1 MVPRGAEK
9 GTSRVFLKSLT
20 LRGFK
25 SFADKTTLEFE
36 PGVMVVVGPNGSGK
50 SNLVDAVAWVLGAQ
64 GPRSL
69 RGGKMDDVIFAGTQE
84 RPALG
89 RAEVSLT
96 IDNSSGAL
104 PIEFSE
110 VTITRTLFRSGDS
123 EYAINGVP
131 CRLLDIQ
138 ELLSDSGIGR
148 QQHVIVGQG
157 QLDTV
162 LNARPEDRR
171 LIIEEAAGVLKYRK
185 RREKAE
191 RRLEATEGNLIRL
204 NDLLREVRRGLAPL
218 QRQADAARRHD
229 GLVDEL
235 RAIRLHLAGHE
246 LAGLQTKT
254 ERIVDTRARLA
265 GEDATLQAR
274 LRELDLSV
282 LDAERALTVAGHGD
296 LAGMLARVE
305 GLRERA
311 RGVGALLV
319 EKQRSVERELRAA
332 ADEGV
337 VENFVAESGALRAE
351 LAAVRAEAADFA
363 TRAEEIAV
371 AEAEVAGARAA
382 FRAEGTEAA
391 DRGDAE
397 AARRELAARRESLGR
412 SEAEPERIEARAR
425 AIAERIV
432 ALTTER
438 TTQQARAEAARTASE
453 SLVADATAARKALEA
468 GERGARDAEEAL
480 RRAEADASR
489 WVARAEALALALDSA
504 RDAAGAARI
513 DGMAGVAGPLVDHLT
528 IEAGTEAAVA
538 AALGDA
544 MRAIVVQGGDAAKR
558 ALDRLVDGDAR
569 ALLLVVDASVQS
581 VQGEMVPPGTRAL
594 VDCVRTSLPGL
605 EPVLA
610 RLLSGHVLVDGDW
623 ARALDVALA
632 RPDVVAVTRSG
643 DRFGGRSA
651 WRIGTEESA
660 GATQAALD
668 EARER
673 AEQAQGAAS
682 TARTALDG
690 ARAAERSARE
700 REEAAREA
708 NRANAVALETATAA
722 VARVGAEIA
731 EREGEQRTAE
741 TGATAQREALVAER
755 ARIAELEATL
765 PALEAA
771 ERDALATAEA
781 RAARAEDLE
790 AREAAVASL
799 RRDLEVQSAAV
810 EERRVGIQRRI
821 DAVEE
826 RLSRNPEAKA
836 EAERRRGELAARA
849 AAFDAVGARL
859 AERTSLIDD
868 ALARLRGEHERR
880 SARASEAGGRLDVLR
895 KERAEAER
903 ALMGVREQ
911 AQRLEVEDAETRLR
925 LETLVERIRNEF
937 DCEPGAALDA
947 PAPTPPEGTTLAGRA
962 RDLERELRIM
972 GPINPLALEEY
983 DALQERHDFLQQ
995 QLEDVKSSRK
1005 ELQRVIK
1012 AVDLEIV
1019 TVFESA
1025 FEDVQQNF
1033 TDLFTTLFPGGSGR
1047 IFLTDP
1053 GNLLETG
1060 IEIEARPSG
1069 KNTKRLSL
1077 LSGGERS
1084 LTAMAFLFAV
1094 FRSRPSP
1101 FYLLDEV
1108 EAALD
1113 DVNLHRFLD
1122 LVHEFR
1128 DEAQLLIV
1136 SHQRRTMEAGDCMFG
1151 VSMPPGGSTR
1161 VVSQRLRGEIVLQ

>member
-1 MVPRGAEK
+1 M
-9 GTSRVFLKSLT
+9 FLKSLT

-69 RGGKMDDVIFAGTQE
+69 RGGKMYDVIFAGTQE

-96 IDNSSGAL
+96 IDNASGAL

-191 RRLEATEGNLIRL
+191 RRLEATEGNLLRL

-246 LAGLQTKT
+246 LAGLQTRT
-254 ERIVDTRARLA
+254 ERIVDTRARLVA
-265 GEDATLQAR
+265 EDAALRAG

-311 RGVGALLV
+311 RGIGALLV
-319 EKQRSVERELRAA
+319 EKQRSVERELHAA

-337 VENFVAESGALRAE
+337 VENFVAESSALRAE
-351 LAAVRAEAADFA
+351 LAAVQAEAARFTA
-363 TRAEEIAV
+363 RADEIAA
-371 AEAEVAGARAA
+371 AEAEVIAARTA
-382 FRAEGTEAA
+382 FRAEETESA

-412 SEAEPERIEARAR
+412 AEAEPDRIEARAR
-425 AIAERIV
+425 TIAERIV
-432 ALTTER
+432 ALTAER
-438 TTQQARAEAARTASE
+438 ATQQDRADAARAASE
-453 SLVADATAARKALEA
+453 GLVADATAARDALEA
-468 GERGARDAEEAL
+468 AERGAREAEEAL
-480 RRAEADASR
+480 RRTEADASR
-489 WVARAEALALALDSA
+489 WAARAEALALSLDSA

-513 DGMAGVAGPLVDHLT
+513 DGMPGVAGPLVDHLT

-610 RLLSGHVLVDGDW
+610 RLLAGHVLVDGDW

-660 GATQAALD
+660 GATQAALE

-673 AEQAQGAAS
+673 AEQAQGSAA

-722 VARVGAEIA
+722 LARIGAEIA

-741 TGATAQREALVAER
+741 AGATTQREALVAER
-755 ARIAELEATL
+755 ARIAELEAIL
-765 PALEAA
+765 PALETA
-771 ERDALATAEA
+771 ERDALAIAEA
-781 RAARAEDLE
+781 RATRAGELE

-799 RRDLEVQSAAV
+799 RRDLEVQRAAV
-810 EERRVGIQRRI
+810 EERRTGIQRRI
-821 DAVEE
+821 EAVDE
-826 RLSRNPEAKA
+826 RLARNPEAKA
-836 EAERRRGELAARA
+836 EAERRRAELGARA
-849 AAFDAVGARL
+849 AAFDAVAARL

-895 KERAEAER
+895 KQRAEAER
-903 ALMGVREQ
+903 NLMGVREQ

-925 LETLVERIRNEF
+925 LETLVERIRAEF

-947 PAPTPPEGTTLAGRA
+947 PAPTPPEGTTPAGRA

-1005 ELQRVIK
+1005 ELQRVIR

-1025 FEDVQQNF
+1025 FDDVQRNF

-1084 LTAMAFLFAV
+1084 LTAMAFLFAI

-1128 DEAQLLIV
+1128 DEAQLLVV